1 MTTVLPARQPI
12 RTPSASAV
20 PAALARRSRSG
31 FGIHK
36 RALTLVELL
45 IVIIVIG
52 ILVSSI
58 LVASAGFINRG
69 RTNNTQAVLQ
79 VVADAVEEFKR
90 EQTAKPTITR
100 ARQTK
105 GPGEYVT
112 YADRYGAYPPDE
124 LEVFTSGGL
133 RGSTGTIPPSRT
145 LAPGRAEVV
154 VNPLKPPP
162 WDAMR
167 FYKDGVDPTKD
178 ALENRD
184 QAAMIVAIE
193 TLSESASA
201 ILDRI
206 PDKNRSAG
214 ALSADGTTPALFLDR
229 PDPATGTL
237 NGIWDSNDHQI
248 RLIIDDWG
256 MPISYLAQRDW
267 QPASSIPSFN
277 HNTWNRTST
286 EIIRLNGG
294 QPVIFSYGPNGKDQ
308 LTPEAMGANA
318 GAATLMGDMHPVAPG
333 PDDQEFVIDNPFN
346 ADNVYSNP
354 ALKEKL
360 AKGIKP

>member
-1 MTTVLPARQPI
+1 M
-12 RTPSASAV
+12 
-20 PAALARRSRSG
+20 
-31 FGIHK
+31 HK

-58 LVASAGFINRG
+58 LVASSGFISKG

-100 ARQTK
+100 AKQTK
-105 GPGEYVT
+105 DPNMGKQPDPPATPLMYS
-112 YADRYGAYPPDE
+112 DRYGLYPPDE
-124 LEVFTSGGL
+124 LEVFTLLGL
-133 RGSTGTIPPSRT
+133 PGSQAPPASRT
-145 LAPGRAEVV
+145 LAPGGAVIV
-154 VNPLKPPP
+154 PAPTSGQ
-162 WDAMR
+162 AMR
-167 FYKDGVDPTKD
+167 FYKDGDPTKD
-178 ALENRD
+178 PLENRD

-206 PDKNRSAG
+206 PDKNRSTG

-229 PDPATGTL
+229 PDPAAGAP
-237 NGIWDSNDHQI
+237 NGAWDSNDHQI

-267 QPASSIPSFN
+267 QPPSGTFTPIESTN
-277 HNTWNRTST
+277 HAAWNEAST
-286 EIIRLNGG
+286 ELIRMNGG
-294 QPVIFSYGPNGKDQ
+294 QPIIMSYGPNGKDQ
-308 LTPEAMGANA
+308 LTKDAMGDDAKA
-318 GAATLMGDMHPVAPG
+318 SLVGDFEYA
-333 PDDQEFVIDNPFN
+333 DDHVVNNPLN
-346 ADNVYSNP
+346 DDNVYSNP